1 MVGVVA
7 VVASAHAPACPAGE
21 GLSHGGGGGSS
32 SSSSSSSGGGGGG
45 DGQSRVASTESAAA
59 RRYGADEHDDEHHGG
74 GAAAARWRPGLTR
87 SVCLARDSCPLG
99 LASSPNLCGPS
110 RLAGRCCWP
119 AAMGPASS
127 RQSQFGEQED
137 ESGLQI
143 KLPSNTTESEYSV
156 EEQSR
161 LTGPDGTGGDNDPTS
176 PDDAGDAASLCE
188 YHDIPPPPDGGYGWV
203 VVFASFMC
211 NLIVDGIAYTFG
223 IFLGEFANYF
233 QESRSKVAWAGSLLS
248 GVYLMAGPV
257 VSALTNKYGCRV
269 VCMAG
274 AGIGTVAFV
283 LSTFSSS
290 VTMLMISYG
299 VLGGIGFGLVY
310 LPAVVCVGYYFETK
324 RSLATGIAV
333 CGSGVGT
340 FIFAPLAGVLLE
352 TYAWKGATLILAGLI
367 FNCAIF
373 GAMMRPLEYPKASS
387 VKPLLQRM
395 AEEKRFQME
404 RGSIG
409 GSYFMVQLPDGSM
422 ERRMKM
428 PINVDPGVHSSFN
441 LDQLVPGTP
450 LTPVPTV
457 PTLPTISEV
466 KVQEHSSSGA
476 TSNSGSAQD
485 LKSSSVKSRSR
496 RQIEDSP
503 DAKAPESEFN
513 KPVIPRNA
521 SQPAFTTHVQGLPKN
536 GSVPFFDRIR
546 KTSTGERYKPSLS
559 AIKNQSRT
567 TLNSNGDI
575 RKSMHLRLSNS
586 SMLGSRNNN
595 TELDDGE
602 SITFTTSTQ
611 RLPKPEKPMMV
622 RPLSRKDIFYSGSVL
637 NLPEYQ
643 SQKSLANYR
652 QSVISLPKSVR
663 GVDAKDGDIEK
674 APQPPLCPCLEL
686 PESFK
691 EALGTMMDMS
701 LLKNPVFLL
710 ICISNV
716 FGMAGL
722 YIPFFYLV
730 DAAHAK
736 SIERTTASLLISVIG
751 ITNTIGRVGCGYI
764 ADFPR
769 VDSLLLNNICLIV
782 ATISVAIAPFCTS
795 MIHYM
800 IMSTLFGFA
809 ISGYISLTSIILV
822 DLLGLEKLTNAFG
835 LLILF
840 RGIAA
845 IAGPPLAGNLYD
857 LTNNYDSTFYMATFC
872 FLLSTITSFV
882 APTLKRCTQP
892 QTQPVILDT
901 LTPIDEDIEEEN
913 EDDIPEI
920 VETAPSPLQEQPE
933 KEIKQ
938 IESVL

>member
-1 MVGVVA
+1 MDSTSV
-7 VVASAHAPACPAGE
+7 
-21 GLSHGGGGGSS
+21 
-32 SSSSSSSGGGGGG
+32 
-45 DGQSRVASTESAAA
+45 SRVSLSKSQYSGYGS
-59 RRYGADEHDDEHHGG
+59 RRV
-74 GAAAARWRPGLTR
+74 RKI
-87 SVCLARDSCPLG
+87 S
-99 LASSPNLCGPS
+99 
-110 RLAGRCCWP
+110 
-119 AAMGPASS
+119 
-127 RQSQFGEQED
+127 
-137 ESGLQI
+137 
-143 KLPSNTTESEYSV
+143 TTESEYST
-156 EEQSR
+156 EEQAR
-161 LTGPDGTGGDNDPTS
+161 LTGGG
-176 PDDAGDAASLCE
+176 PDDGLGDDPANSPEEEAGSLCE

-203 VVFASFMC
+203 IVFASFMC
-211 NLIVDGIAYTFG
+211 NMIVDGIAYTFG
-223 IFLGEFANYF
+223 VFLSDLCTYF
-233 QESRSKVAWAGSLLS
+233 DESKSKVTWAGSLLS

-269 VCMAG
+269 VCIAG
-274 AGIGTVAFV
+274 SILGTLAFI
-283 LSTFSSS
+283 LSTFAKS
-290 VTMLMISYG
+290 VTMLMMTYG
-299 VLGGIGFGLVY
+299 VLGGIGFGLIY

-333 CGSGVGT
+333 CGSGFGT
-340 FIFAPLAGVLLE
+340 FLFAPLANILLDE
-352 TYAWKGATLILAGLI
+352 YKWKGANLILAGFIL
-367 FNCAIF
+367 NCVIF
-373 GAMMRPLEYPKASS
+373 GALMRPLQYPKASS

-422 ERRMKM
+422 EKRMKM

-441 LDQLVPGTP
+441 LDQLV
-450 LTPVPTV
+450 PVPTV

-476 TSNSGSAQD
+476 TSHSGSSD
-485 LKSSSVKSRSR
+485 LKSSSIKSRSR
-496 RQIEDSP
+496 KGIDEP
-503 DAKAPESEFN
+503 AKDEQTTSAAATGSNTIKAVLESSTEQGAS
-513 KPVIPRNA
+513 KSAAIPRNA

-559 AIKNQSRT
+559 AIKNSRT

-575 RKSMHLRLSNS
+575 RKSFNLRLSNS

-595 TELDDGE
+595 ADLDDDQ
-602 SITFTTSTQ
+602 SITFTTSNM
-611 RLPKPEKPMMV
+611 RIPREKPSMV
-622 RPLSRKDIFYSGSVL
+622 RPLSRKDIFYSGSVI

-663 GVDAKDGDIEK
+663 GVDAKDADIER
-674 APQPPLCPCLEL
+674 APQQPLCPCLEL

-691 EALGTMMDMS
+691 EALGTMMDLT
-701 LLKNPVFLL
+701 LLKNPVFLF

-730 DAAHAK
+730 EAAVANGVEK
-736 SIERTTASLLISVIG
+736 KQASFLVSVIG
-751 ITNTIGRVGCGYI
+751 ITNTIGRVACGYV
-764 ADFPR
+764 ADFPQ

-782 ATISVAIAPFCTS
+782 ATIAVSLTPLCTTT
-795 MIHYM
+795 MHYM
-800 IMSTLFGFA
+800 IMSTFFGIA

-822 DLLGLEKLTNAFG
+822 DLLGLDKLTNAFG

-840 RGIAA
+840 RGVAA
-845 IAGPPLAGNLYD
+845 IAGPPMAGTLYD
-857 LTNNYDSTFYMATFC
+857 LTNDYGITFYMGGFC
-872 FLLSTITSFV
+872 FLISTITSFV
-882 APTLKRCTQP
+882 APMMKRCITP

-920 VETAPSPLQEQPE
+920 IETAPSPQEQPE

>member
-1 MVGVVA
+1 M
-7 VVASAHAPACPAGE
+7 
-21 GLSHGGGGGSS
+21 
-32 SSSSSSSGGGGGG
+32 
-45 DGQSRVASTESAAA
+45 SRVSLNKSQYNNSQYGS
-59 RRYGADEHDDEHHGG
+59 RRV
-74 GAAAARWRPGLTR
+74 RKI
-87 SVCLARDSCPLG
+87 S
-99 LASSPNLCGPS
+99 
-110 RLAGRCCWP
+110 
-119 AAMGPASS
+119 
-127 RQSQFGEQED
+127 
-137 ESGLQI
+137 
-143 KLPSNTTESEYSV
+143 TTESEYSV
-156 EEQSR
+156 EEQTR
-161 LTGPDGTGGDNDPTS
+161 LTGGEGGGAEGS
-176 PDDAGDAASLCE
+176 PEEEAGSLCE

-203 VVFASFMC
+203 IVIASFMC
-211 NLIVDGIAYTFG
+211 NMIVDGIAYTFG
-223 IFLGEFANYF
+223 IFLGEFVKYF
-233 QESRSKVAWAGSLLS
+233 GESRSKVAWTGSLLS

-269 VCMAG
+269 VCIVGSVIG
-274 AGIGTVAFV
+274 AFAFV

-290 VTMLMISYG
+290 VTMLMITYG
-299 VLGGIGFGLVY
+299 VLGGIGFGLIY

-333 CGSGVGT
+333 CGSGFGT
-340 FIFAPLAGVLLE
+340 FIFAPLAGILLDN
-352 TYAWKGATLILAGLI
+352 YAWKGAILILAGLI

-373 GAMMRPLEYPKASS
+373 GALMRPLEYPKASS

-409 GSYFMVQLPDGSM
+409 GSFFMVQLPDGSM
-422 ERRMKM
+422 EKRMKM
-428 PINVDPGVHSSFN
+428 PINIDPGVHSSFN

-476 TSNSGSAQD
+476 TSKSGSMEH
-485 LKSSSVKSRSR
+485 LKSSSVKSRSKKAVDETR
-496 RQIEDSP
+496 DSKESGVNK
-503 DAKAPESEFN
+503 DSLDKPESEFGP

-559 AIKNQSRT
+559 AIKNSRT

-575 RKSMHLRLSNS
+575 RKSLHLRLSNS

-595 TELDDGE
+595 TELDDDQ
-602 SITFTTSTQ
+602 SITFTTSNT
-611 RLPKPEKPMMV
+611 RISVPKEKPMMV

-637 NLPEYQ
+637 NLPEFQ

-663 GVDAKDGDIEK
+663 GIDAKDGDIEK
-674 APQPPLCPCLEL
+674 APQQSLCPCLEL

-730 DAAHAK
+730 DAATVKEIDKAD
-736 SIERTTASLLISVIG
+736 ASWLLSVIG
-751 ITNTIGRVGCGYI
+751 ITNTVGRVACGYV
-764 ADFPR
+764 ADFPQ
-769 VDSLLLNNICLIV
+769 VDSLLLNNICLII
-782 ATISVAIAPFCTS
+782 ATLAVTVTPFCST
-795 MIHYM
+795 MLHYV
-800 IMSTLFGFA
+800 IMSTFFGVA

-822 DLLGLEKLTNAFG
+822 DLLGLDKLTNAFG

-845 IAGPPLAGNLYD
+845 IGGPPIAGNLYD
-857 LTNNYDSTFYMATFC
+857 LTLNYDITFYMAGFC
-872 FLLSTITSFV
+872 FLISTITSFV
-882 APTLKRCTQP
+882 APTLKRCTTP

-920 VETAPSPLQEQPE
+920 VETAPSPQEPE